1 MSEEATE
8 TTELIRGRMPGNV
21 VLRRRR
27 HRLERL
33 RRALTVPALFST
45 GYGNVGSSIYYA
57 LGVTALYALGAAPLA
72 LLAAGV
78 FFIFTV
84 LTYAEATVAVPE
96 AGGASSFA
104 RHGLGEFMSFLAGWA
119 TMLSYTVTI
128 SISAFAVSGYLSV
141 FFDEL
146 ATFPIN
152 VIFTLVVIG
161 LLTVLNIIGV
171 REATTVSVA
180 FAVLDLVTQ
189 VLLVVVGAFTLL
201 NLPLLISQIDFGRAP
216 TWGNFVYSI
225 SIAMVAYTGIETISN
240 MVEEA
245 RRPEATVPRSYGLL
259 VAAVLILFAGISVI
273 GLSAMPVHCAN
284 PGATISADPI
294 RCADQ
299 SYTTELGTTY
309 ITDPVAGIAK
319 ALPEPINHVFEP
331 IVAVLA
337 STILL
342 IAANAGIM
350 GVSRLTFS
358 MGTYQQLPAF
368 LSRIHRRFRTPYV
381 SVLFFCA
388 VAAIIVLPG
397 NLGDIADVYIFAA
410 MLTFTMAHLSVIA
423 MRIRAP
429 HLERPFRLPLAIG
442 FRGHEIPITAI
453 IGGAGTLAVWLI
465 IVFSRPFGRWA
476 GLAWMIMGV
485 VLFVWYRRQNGL
497 ALNQTARRP
506 TSRTAVGVPAGTSDA
521 GRQIRTR

>member
-1 MSEEATE
+1 M
-8 TTELIRGRMPGNV
+8 
-21 VLRRRR
+21 RRRR
-27 HRLERL
+27 TRFERL

-72 LLAAGV
+72 LVAAGV

-104 RHGLGEFMSFLAGWA
+104 RHGFGEFMSFFAGWA

-141 FFDEL
+141 FFPEL
-146 ATFPIN
+146 RFYPSN
-152 VIFTLVVIG
+152 VIFTLAVIAA
-161 LLTVLNIIGV
+161 LTVLNIIGV

-180 FAVLDLVTQ
+180 FAVLDLTVQ
-189 VLLVVVGAFTLL
+189 VLLVIVGAFTLL
-201 NLPLLISQIDFGRAP
+201 NFPLLISQVHFGTVP
-216 TWGNFVYSI
+216 TWGAFVYSI

-245 RRPEATVPRSYGLL
+245 RHPESTVPRSYALL
-259 VAAVLILFAGISVI
+259 VGAVLILFMGISVI
-273 GLSAMPVHCAN
+273 ALSAMPVYQD
-284 PGATISADPI
+284 ADGTFVT
-294 RCADQ
+294 D
-299 SYTTELGTTY
+299 LGTKY
-309 ITDPVAGIAK
+309 VADPVAGIAR
-319 ALPEPINHVFEP
+319 ALPDPLNRIFEP
-331 IVAVLA
+331 IVAMLA

-368 LSRIHRRFRTPYV
+368 LSHIHRRFRTPYV
-381 SVLFFCA
+381 SVLFFCV

-410 MLTFTMAHLSVIA
+410 MLTFTLAHLSVIA
-423 MRIRAP
+423 MRIRVP
-429 HLERPFRLPLAIG
+429 DLERPFRLPLSVKI
-442 FRGHEIPITAI
+442 RGYELPITAI
-453 IGGAGTLAVWLI
+453 LGGLGTFTVWAI
-465 IVFSRPFGRWA
+465 IVVSRPFGRWA
-476 GLAWMIMGV
+476 GLAWMITGIGLYV
-485 VLFVWYRRQNGL
+485 SYRRRQGL
-497 ALNQTARRP
+497 ALNVTARRP
-506 TSRTAVGVPAGTSDA
+506 ARVAATATAESRSSRPVRAP
-521 GRQIRTR
+521 R

>member
-1 MSEEATE
+1 LSEEGGATE
-8 TTELIRGRMPGNV
+8 FIQGRRPGDRIV
-21 VLRRRR
+21 RRRR
-27 HRLERL
+27 LRLEHL

-72 LLAAGV
+72 LIAAGV

-104 RHGLGEFMSFLAGWA
+104 RHGFGEFMSFFAGWA

-141 FFDEL
+141 FFPEL
-146 ATFPIN
+146 RFYPAN
-152 VIFTLVVIG
+152 VIFTLVVIAA
-161 LLTVLNIIGV
+161 LTVLNIVGV

-180 FAVLDLVTQ
+180 FAVLDLTTQ
-189 VLLVVVGAFTLL
+189 VLLVIVGAFTLF
-201 NLPLLISQIDFGRAP
+201 NLPQLIAQINFGVAP

-245 RRPEATVPRSYGLL
+245 RRPEQTVPRSYGLL
-259 VAAVLILFAGISVI
+259 VAAVLILFLGISVI
-273 GLSAMPVHCAN
+273 ALSAMPVYQD
-284 PGATISADPI
+284 ADGTW
-294 RCADQ
+294 
-299 SYTTELGTTY
+299 TTDLGTKY
-309 ITDPVAGIAK
+309 VADPVAGIAR
-319 ALPEPINHVFEP
+319 ALPDPMNHIFEP
-331 IVAVLA
+331 IVAMLA

-358 MGTYQQLPAF
+358 MGTYQQLPGF
-368 LSRIHRRFRTPYV
+368 LSHIHHRFRTPYV
-381 SVLFFCA
+381 AVLCFCA
-388 VAAIIVLPG
+388 VAALIVLPG

-410 MLTFTMAHLSVIA
+410 MLTFTLAHASVLA
-423 MRIRAP
+423 MRVRAKD
-429 HLERPFRLPLAIG
+429 LERPFRLGLCIKI
-442 FRGHEIPITAI
+442 RGYELPVTAI
-453 IGGAGTLAVWLI
+453 LGGLGTFAVWAI
-465 IVFSRPFGRWA
+465 IVVSRPFGRWA
-476 GLAWMIMGV
+476 GLAWMIVGIGSYIA
-485 VLFVWYRRQNGL
+485 YRRKHGL
-497 ALNQTARRP
+497 ALNVTAKRPTGRAAVAPPAEGAP
-506 TSRTAVGVPAGTSDA
+506 TSRPVRS
-521 GRQIRTR
+521 RQ

>member
-1 MSEEATE
+1 MEAVSGTPYTPRVSEDGSPTE
-8 TTELIRGRMPGNV
+8 IIQGRRPGDV
-21 VLRRRR
+21 ILRRRR
-27 HRLERL
+27 TRLERL

-72 LLAAGV
+72 LVAAGV

-104 RHGLGEFMSFLAGWA
+104 RHGFGEFMSFFAGWA

-141 FFDEL
+141 FFPEL
-146 ATFPIN
+146 RFYPAN
-152 VIFTLVVIG
+152 VIFTVGVIAG
-161 LLTVLNIIGV
+161 LTVLNIVGV

-180 FAVLDLVTQ
+180 FAVLDLTVQ
-189 VLLVVVGAFTLL
+189 VLLVLVGAFTLL
-201 NLPLLISQIDFGRAP
+201 NLPLLLSQINFGVAP
-216 TWGNFVYSI
+216 TWGNFIYSI

-245 RRPEATVPRSYGLL
+245 RHPEETVPRSYALL
-259 VAAVLILFAGISVI
+259 VGAVLILFVGISVI
-273 GLSAMPVHCAN
+273 ALSAMPVYQDVD
-284 PGATISADPI
+284 GTF
-294 RCADQ
+294 
-299 SYTTELGTTY
+299 TTDLGTKY
-309 ITDPVAGIAK
+309 VADPVAGIAR
-319 ALPEPINHVFEP
+319 ALPEPLNHIFEP
-331 IVAVLA
+331 IVAMLA

-368 LSRIHRRFRTPYV
+368 LSHIHRRFRTPYV
-381 SVLFFCA
+381 AVLFFCA
-388 VAAIIVLPG
+388 VAAAIVLPG

-410 MLTFTMAHLSVIA
+410 MLTFTLAHLSVIA

-429 HLERPFRLPLAIG
+429 DLERPFRLVMGIR
-442 FRGHEIPITAI
+442 FRGHELPITAI
-453 IGGAGTLAVWLI
+453 LGGLGTFTVWAI

-476 GLAWMIMGV
+476 GLAWMILGV
-485 VLFVWYRRQNGL
+485 ALYVSYRRRQGL
-497 ALNQTARRP
+497 ELNVTTKRP
-506 TSRTAVGVPAGTSDA
+506 PRAAAPSQRL
-521 GRQIRTR
+521 GRPVRSLQ

>member
-1 MSEEATE
+1 M
-8 TTELIRGRMPGNV
+8 RF
-21 VLRRRR
+21 
-27 HRLERL
+27 ERL

-84 LTYAEATVAVPE
+84 LSYAEATVAVPE

-104 RHGLGEFMSFLAGWA
+104 RHGFGEFMSFFAGWA

-141 FFDEL
+141 FFPEL
-146 ATFPIN
+146 RFYPMN
-152 VIFTLVVIG
+152 VIFTLGVIAG
-161 LLTVLNIIGV
+161 LTVLNIVGV

-180 FAVLDLVTQ
+180 FAVLDLTTQ
-189 VLLVVVGAFTLL
+189 VLLVLVGAFTLL
-201 NLPLLISQIDFGRAP
+201 NFPLLISQVHFGTVP
-216 TWGNFVYSI
+216 TWGAFAYSI

-245 RRPEATVPRSYGLL
+245 RRPEVTVPRSYALL
-259 VAAVLILFAGISVI
+259 VGAVLILFLGISVI
-273 GLSAMPVHCAN
+273 ALSAMPVYQE
-284 PGATISADPI
+284 PDGTFSTD
-294 RCADQ
+294 
-299 SYTTELGTTY
+299 LGTKY
-309 ITDPVAGIAK
+309 VADPVAGIAR
-319 ALPEPINHVFEP
+319 ALPDPLNRIFEP
-331 IVAVLA
+331 LVAMLA

-381 SVLFFCA
+381 SVLCFCI

-410 MLTFTMAHLSVIA
+410 MLTFTLAHLSVIA
-423 MRIRAP
+423 MRIRVP
-429 HLERPFRLPLAIG
+429 NMERPFRLPLGIN
-442 FRGHEIPITAI
+442 FRGQEIPVTAI
-453 IGGAGTLAVWLI
+453 LGALGTFTVWGI
-465 IVFSRPFGRWA
+465 IVVSRPFGRWA
-476 GLAWMIMGV
+476 GLAWMLTGIGSYV
-485 VLFVWYRRQNGL
+485 FYRRRQGL
-497 ALNQTARRP
+497 ALNVTVRRP
-506 TSRTAVGVPAGTSDA
+506 ARATVTSGESRSS
-521 GRQIRTR
+521 REIRSIPR